1 MNTNIIS
8 AAYAADFTVAQVFS
22 DHMVVQRNEYIRVW
36 GFAPATENGKR
47 VSGEFKG
54 MTAEAL
60 VENGE
65 WCITFCEKL
74 QADTH
79 GAEMKIYTDSK
90 TVVFADVLVGDVY
103 LVLGQSNAYYTIRD
117 HVTDA
122 RGAAADYIHVEDID
136 PDSIIRLN
144 NLSEAGGVYPE
155 KGNAYVYPDLQ
166 NKLFWQK
173 TTPRAVMHF
182 SALGYFYA
190 SKMTA
195 KDPTVPIGL
204 MEVAYGGA
212 PIVSFLPNALADQ
225 YGGDYW
231 DKDDKV
237 FYSTINTEHMGR
249 YLYNCYLAPISR
261 YAIAGV
267 LWYQGESNNQMQEAY
282 RFNETFAALFRYM
295 RSTHNLVNKCFPV
308 FIVEFPSIYQK
319 PADFTEQWHFMELG
333 MIRAYMGSI
342 PSILE
347 NSYTV
352 VSSDIWKDRTFY
364 NNLHPYCKFE
374 QADRIVDLAD
384 VVIYGNGTLEQAT
397 GPILES
403 ATVSEDQK
411 TVEVTFTNVGEGL
424 STADGGTDVT
434 GVVGLLRSTMGHSL
448 TKPVSVCITGKNKI
462 TAHFDTEVKAVA
474 YNYDDEDHYGE
485 TINLCNSLGRPAAA
499 FITPY
504 EDPDLTGIQVGDLI
518 PLRDER
524 LGYVAHSFDFI
535 SAGAKTLIF
544 FDIDDSTSVNVDY
557 GTTDLGFAGWL
568 GYGHDILTFG
578 YSIDGGELV
587 YNSLPSAPMQDVIN
601 AGGPLSK
608 RFRFH
613 IDIKDLSLGEH
624 TVTISAYVNM
634 NGGVGVRLV
643 TFRIN
648 VTEAA

>member
-1 MNTNIIS
+1 MNTKIIS
-8 AAYAADFTVAQVFS
+8 AEYAADFTIAQVFS
-22 DHMVVQRNEYIRVW
+22 DHMVVQRNEPIRVW
-36 GFAPATENGKR
+36 GFAPATENGKKI
-47 VSGEFKG
+47 SGEFKG
-54 MTAEAL
+54 ITAEAL
-60 VENGE
+60 IQNGE
-65 WCITFCEKL
+65 WCMTFDAQL
-74 QADTH
+74 AADTV
-79 GAEMKIYTDSK
+79 GADMKIYTDEK
-90 TVVFADVLVGDVY
+90 TVVFSDVLVGDVY
-103 LVLGQSNAYYTIRD
+103 LVLGQSNAYYTVGN
-117 HVTDA
+117 HMEDA

-144 NLSEAGGVYPE
+144 NLSAWGGDYPE

-173 TTPRAVMHF
+173 THPRAVLHF
-182 SALGYFYA
+182 SALGYFFA

-195 KDPTVPIGL
+195 KNPTVPIGL

-237 FYSTINTEHMGR
+237 FYSNINTEHMGR
-249 YLYNCYLAPISR
+249 YLYNCHLAPVSR

-267 LWYQGESNNQMQEAY
+267 LWYQGESNNQMQEASE
-282 RFNETFAALFRYM
+282 FNDTFVALISHM
-295 RSTHNLVNKCFPV
+295 RSTHNLLHKCFPV

-319 PADFTEQWHFMELG
+319 PADFTEPFHFMELG
-333 MIRAYMGSI
+333 MIRSFMGSI
-342 PSILE
+342 PSMLE

-384 VVIYGNGTLEQAT
+384 VVIYGNGSLEEAT
-397 GPILES
+397 GPILKS

-424 STADGGTDVT
+424 STADGGTAVK
-434 GVVGLLRSTMGHSL
+434 GVIGLLSSTMGHSIV
-448 TKPVSVCITGKNKI
+448 KPVSAEI
-462 TAHFDTEVKAVA
+462 TAKDRITVRFDTEVKAVA
-474 YNYDDEDHYGE
+474 YNYDSEDHYGE
-485 TINLCNSLGRPAAA
+485 TINLCNSFGRPAAA

-504 EDPDLTGIQVGDLI
+504 ADPDLTGIQVSDLI
-518 PLRDER
+518 PLTDER

-535 SAGAKTLIF
+535 SAGAKTLLYF
-544 FDIDDSTSVNVDY
+544 AIDDSTSVDIDY

-578 YSIDGGELV
+578 YSIDGGELI
-587 YNSLPSAPMQDVIN
+587 YKSLPSAPMQDVIN

-613 IDIKDLSLGEH
+613 IDIKDLSVGEH
-624 TVTISAYVNM
+624 TVTISAYVNL

-643 TFRIN
+643 TFKICIK
-648 VTEAA
+648 ES